1 MFNDQNKRPIIISL
15 EGNIGAGKSTIL
27 ANLEKHLGEKAGWI
41 FLKEPIHI
49 WDEIQDKQ
57 GQTILSKF
65 YENPEKYAFAFQI
78 MAYTTRLHELKRVIK
93 ENPDCVGII
102 CERSLDADKHIFA
115 KMLHSDNVIDDVMYN
130 IYERYFS
137 EYEGDFTLDGMIYIE
152 ALPNICLQ
160 RISNRS
166 REGESK
172 ISLEYLEKCHLYHT
186 NWINN
191 TDTEVLTLDVN
202 GNVHDSNNIM
212 ESWLDEISNFITHKF
227 YKTHFTQLHPC
238 I

>member
-49 WDEIQDKQ
+49 WDEIQDQQ

-115 KMLHSDNVIDDVMYN
+115 KMLRADNVIDEVMYN

-152 ALPNICLQ
+152 ALPDICLQ
-160 RISNRS
+160 RVSNRS
-166 REGESK
+166 RDGESK

-191 TDTEVLTLDVN
+191 TNTEVLTLDVN
-202 GNVHDSNNIM
+202 DDVQNKSNIM
-212 ESWLDEISNFITHKF
+212 ESWLDEITNFVTQKF
-227 YKTHFTQLHPC
+227 YKTHYTQLHPSL
-238 I
+238 